1 MFFFSL
7 STQIYTNFIQSTHS
21 GLRDIGQGHSW
32 ESKEAWSE
40 LIIQVDGHIVSSN
53 RKLVVRCETNIY
65 SVYRGAAEVEL
76 QVMDDNFW
84 ISGKVSPTIDQRG
97 GGSKRGDPEY
107 SGLTGSAIFLF
118 SVKYYLFRLAIL
130 WFIIFLVS

>member
-1 MFFFSL
+1 MDS
-7 STQIYTNFIQSTHS
+7 
-21 GLRDIGQGHSW
+21 
-32 ESKEAWSE
+32 
-40 LIIQVDGHIVSSN
+40 HIVTSN
-53 RKLVVRCETNIY
+53 RKLIVRCETNIH

-84 ISGKVSPTIDQRG
+84 VTGGRVSPTIDQR

-118 SVKYYLFRLAIL
+118 SVKYYVFRLSMFWFVIL
-130 WFIIFLVS
+130 LIS

>member
-1 MFFFSL
+1 M
-7 STQIYTNFIQSTHS
+7 TETKINFNLQSTHS

-76 QVMDDNFW
+76 QVMDDNYW
-84 ISGKVSPTIDQRG
+84 MNGGKVSPTIDQR

-118 SVKYYLFRLAIL
+118 SVRYYLFRLAIL
-130 WFIIFLVS
+130 WFMIYLVS